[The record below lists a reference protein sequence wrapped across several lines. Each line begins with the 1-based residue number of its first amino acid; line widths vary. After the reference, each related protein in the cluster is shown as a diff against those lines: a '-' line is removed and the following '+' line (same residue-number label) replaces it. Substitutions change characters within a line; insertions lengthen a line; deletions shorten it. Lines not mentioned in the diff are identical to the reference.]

1 MALPSGPGNKTG
13 HVSNFTDLGS
23 LDNYIFTFSL
33 LTAFCPIIIN
43 FEAKNFIMKQLF
55 NKNGLVVK
63 NNLKAIQEE
72 LVRGTGFVMG
82 EKVSAFVERESL
94 HEKHIVISV
103 DDGKTTPMEK
113 RFVVGRMKEALEL
126 FQSKLNDSHGDI

>member
-1 MALPSGPGNKTG
+1 
-13 HVSNFTDLGS
+13 
-23 LDNYIFTFSL
+23 
-33 LTAFCPIIIN
+33 
-43 FEAKNFIMKQLF
+43 MKQLF

-82 EKVSAFVERESL
+82 EKVSAFIERESL
-94 HEKHIVISV
+94 HEKNIVVSV
-103 DDGKTTPMEK
+103 DYGETTPMEK

-126 FQSKLNDSHGDI
+126 FQSKLNDSQGGM

>member
-1 MALPSGPGNKTG
+1 
-13 HVSNFTDLGS
+13 
-23 LDNYIFTFSL
+23 
-33 LTAFCPIIIN
+33 
-43 FEAKNFIMKQLF
+43 MKQLF

-82 EKVSAFVERESL
+82 EKVSAFIERESL
-94 HEKHIVISV
+94 HEKNIVVSV
-103 DDGKTTPMEK
+103 DDGETTPMEK

-126 FQSKLNDSHGDI
+126 FQSKLNDSQGGI

>member
-1 MALPSGPGNKTG
+1 
-13 HVSNFTDLGS
+13 
-23 LDNYIFTFSL
+23 
-33 LTAFCPIIIN
+33 
-43 FEAKNFIMKQLF
+43 MKQLF

-82 EKVSAFVERESL
+82 EKVSAFVERERL

-103 DDGKTTPMEK
+103 DDGETTPMEK
-113 RFVVGRMKEALEL
+113 RFVVARMKEALEL
-126 FQSKLNDSHGDI
+126 FQSKLNDSDGRI

>member
-1 MALPSGPGNKTG
+1 
-13 HVSNFTDLGS
+13 
-23 LDNYIFTFSL
+23 
-33 LTAFCPIIIN
+33 
-43 FEAKNFIMKQLF
+43 MKQLF

-103 DDGKTTPMEK
+103 DDGETTPMEK

-126 FQSKLNDSHGDI
+126 FQSKLNEAHGGI

>member
-1 MALPSGPGNKTG
+1 
-13 HVSNFTDLGS
+13 
-23 LDNYIFTFSL
+23 
-33 LTAFCPIIIN
+33 
-43 FEAKNFIMKQLF
+43 MKQLF

-94 HEKHIVISV
+94 HEKHIVSSV
-103 DDGKTTPMEK
+103 DDGETTPMEK

-126 FQSKLNDSHGDI
+126 FQSKLNDSHGGI

>member
-1 MALPSGPGNKTG
+1 
-13 HVSNFTDLGS
+13 
-23 LDNYIFTFSL
+23 
-33 LTAFCPIIIN
+33 
-43 FEAKNFIMKQLF
+43 MKQLF

-103 DDGKTTPMEK
+103 DDGKTTPIEK

-126 FQSKLNDSHGDI
+126 FQSKLNDAHGGL

>member
-1 MALPSGPGNKTG
+1 
-13 HVSNFTDLGS
+13 
-23 LDNYIFTFSL
+23 
-33 LTAFCPIIIN
+33 
-43 FEAKNFIMKQLF
+43 MKQLF

-126 FQSKLNDSHGDI
+126 FQSKLNDAHGGL

>member
-1 MALPSGPGNKTG
+1 
-13 HVSNFTDLGS
+13 
-23 LDNYIFTFSL
+23 
-33 LTAFCPIIIN
+33 
-43 FEAKNFIMKQLF
+43 MKQLF

-94 HEKHIVISV
+94 HEKHIVISF

-113 RFVVGRMKEALEL
+113 RFVVGRIKEALEL
-126 FQSKLNDSHGDI
+126 FQSKLNDAHGGL

>member
-1 MALPSGPGNKTG
+1 
-13 HVSNFTDLGS
+13 
-23 LDNYIFTFSL
+23 
-33 LTAFCPIIIN
+33 
-43 FEAKNFIMKQLF
+43 MKQLF

-94 HEKHIVISV
+94 HEKNIVVSV
-103 DDGKTTPMEK
+103 DDGETTPMEK

-126 FQSKLNDSHGDI
+126 FQSKLNDSQGGM

>member
-1 MALPSGPGNKTG
+1 
-13 HVSNFTDLGS
+13 
-23 LDNYIFTFSL
+23 
-33 LTAFCPIIIN
+33 
-43 FEAKNFIMKQLF
+43 MKQLF

-82 EKVSAFVERESL
+82 EKVSAFIERESL
-94 HEKHIVISV
+94 HEKNIVVSV
-103 DDGKTTPMEK
+103 DDGETTPMEK

-126 FQSKLNDSHGDI
+126 FQSKLNNSQRGM